1 MENIKNKGNNE
12 LTQIQ
17 KELATEFESVRK
29 DLIKVY
35 DYWISVEKIY
45 NEVTNE
51 LNSRFGIDNK

>member
-1 MENIKNKGNNE
+1 MENIKNKGNVE

-35 DYWISVEKIY
+35 DYWISVEKKY

>member
-35 DYWISVEKIY
+35 DYWISVEKKY
-45 NEVTNE
+45 NEVNNE

>member
-1 MENIKNKGNNE
+1 MENIKNKGNVE

-35 DYWISVEKIY
+35 DYWISVEKKY
-45 NEVTNE
+45 NEVT
-51 LNSRFGIDNK
+51 

>member
-35 DYWISVEKIY
+35 DYWISVEKKY